1 MRILLSLV
9 FAAILISD
17 ANAQSPILLKALTGD
32 KSAKLIVCSEMW
44 PPHKRSRTEKNI
56 WKIFECSKYFDD
68 EGNYI
73 EEGEVSGLRKFLDRN
88 RNNNKN

>member
-9 FAAILISD
+9 FTALLIGS
-17 ANAQSPILLKALTGD
+17 ANAQNPIFFKALGGD

-68 EGNYI
+68 EGNYKDEI
-73 EEGEVSGLRKFLDRN
+73 DIRKELDRILGG
-88 RNNNKN
+88 R